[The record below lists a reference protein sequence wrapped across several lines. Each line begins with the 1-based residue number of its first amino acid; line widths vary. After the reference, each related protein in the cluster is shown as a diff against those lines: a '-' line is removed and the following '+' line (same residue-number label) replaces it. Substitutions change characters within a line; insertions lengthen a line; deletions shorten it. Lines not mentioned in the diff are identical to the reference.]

1 MKMNSFVFKVH
12 QQKKSLLLKVTK
24 TFPFFQVSLLNK
36 HGGFY
41 LTFNAILSKKGNV
54 IITVSFHSSL
64 YCIMSALNE
73 NMSTKLIY
81 GFIDITIYIS

>member
-1 MKMNSFVFKVH
+1 M
-12 QQKKSLLLKVTK
+12 KVTK
-24 TFPFFQVSLLNK
+24 TFAFFQVSLLNK

-54 IITVSFHSSL
+54 IIAVSFHSSL
-64 YCIMSALNE
+64 CCIMPALNE
-73 NMSTKLIY
+73 NMSTELIY